1 MRDPRRSLA
10 SQAPS
15 IEDEGEGA
23 VRRQQF
29 VFASSVLLTTG
40 TSVHTIRAHP
50 VLLRQLWQFVEG
62 PRALNPVQLQYWCRC
77 AGSLLLCD
85 VSHEGPVPSMAGIG
99 VLLRNL
105 LQHLYSDAV
114 ALLIK
119 CLLNLHPVAGRESPV
134 QLIDALAEVL
144 PTATER
150 LLLSPEC
157 AHNAYDLLKAI
168 CEAIPLHADSLALQ
182 HAFRRQF
189 TPLLRRTLRACLKS
203 PRGGGGGGAAEAPG
217 SATNA
222 DFAISLVCAALEL
235 ERDCRERAAREDAA
249 QYAVQAPLGE
259 ESNDDDDD
267 DDPWAAPFA
276 ALVVERLSP
285 LRAQLE
291 AGGAIGGA
299 LQQMRMAE
307 LLASL
312 TCAAPPPLLRAL
324 AAARVLR
331 AALGVFFGDDCNGG
345 GRQDFVRTLLLRGL
359 SAALRCGE
367 PAVHRALLHDGRLLS
382 QLSGAL
388 GPRGRCSREHARLLL
403 VELLEASR
411 RPSLGALLAAIPGWD
426 RLQLLAAEP
435 VGGPRARQLA
445 AAALL
450 DCDDGG
456 GGGNGGDAPPSP
468 EPQQPS
474 LPTPDVENV
483 DPNQI
488 GAMVGSPRPPLGA
501 LGGGAGHQPRAAPS
515 SPTSPQASPASLQCA
530 DDDHKEATDAEAA
543 PPPAAGTPPAKQ
555 RSPLAARRDGGAA
568 NIKPPSPPSMA
579 RRPSEDAPW
588 SPEAARRAAAAAA
601 AAKQHAPSGDAAA
614 EPSPQQLLVVERE
627 SFRVAH
633 DFSRDTPQPK
643 LVSKRGYLHR
653 RAKEGSPFGAPD
665 GSPSPAGAGLSAL
678 FGRLGGSGEGSGE
691 GSGSGASGRKHTLG
705 EDSSQHPD
713 SPSHAIERLNS
724 AVKSLQFD

>member
-1 MRDPRRSLA
+1 M
-10 SQAPS
+10 
-15 IEDEGEGA
+15 
-23 VRRQQF
+23 
-29 VFASSVLLTTG
+29 
-40 TSVHTIRAHP
+40 HTIRAHP

-62 PRALNPVQLQYWCRC
+62 PRALDPVQLQYWCRC

-85 VSHEGPVPSMAGIG
+85 VAHEGPVPSMAGIG

-134 QLIDALAEVL
+134 QLIDALVEVL

-203 PRGGGGGGAAEAPG
+203 PRAAAAGGGGGAAEAPG

-235 ERDCRERAAREDAA
+235 ERDCRDRAAKEDAA
-249 QYAVQAPLGE
+249 QYAVAAPLGE
-259 ESNDDDDD
+259 ETDDDDVD
-267 DDPWAAPFA
+267 DDPTTAPFA
-276 ALVVERLSP
+276 RLVMERLSA
-285 LRAQLE
+285 LRVQLE
-291 AGGAIGGA
+291 EGGA

-331 AALGVFFGDDCNGG
+331 AALAVFFGDDRNGG

-359 SAALRCGE
+359 AAALRCGE

-403 VELLEASR
+403 IELLEASR

-426 RLQLLAAEP
+426 RLQLLATEP
-435 VGGPRARQLA
+435 VGGARARH

-450 DCDDGG
+450 DCDGG
-456 GGGNGGDAPPSP
+456 GGGGGGGATPVP
-468 EPQQPS
+468 EPQPS
-474 LPTPDVENV
+474 LPAPTPDVENV

-488 GAMVGSPRPPLGA
+488 RHQVNHQIGSPRPPA
-501 LGGGAGHQPRAAPS
+501 LGDGGQPRGAPS
-515 SPTSPQASPASLQCA
+515 SPASPQASPATLHCA
-530 DDDHKEATDAEAA
+530 DDDQKEAAADAEAA
-543 PPPAAGTPPAKQ
+543 APPAAGTPPAKQ

-601 AAKQHAPSGDAAA
+601 AAANAAAAAASAAASAAAATAKQHAPSGDASA

-627 SFRVAH
+627 SLRVAQ

-653 RAKEGSPFGAPD
+653 RAKEGSPFGGTD
-665 GSPSPAGAGLSAL
+665 GSPSPAAAGSFSL
-678 FGRLGGSGEGSGE
+678 FGRERSGGVG
-691 GSGSGASGRKHTLG
+691 GSGASGRKHTLG
-705 EDSSQHPD
+705 EDSSLHPD
-713 SPSHAIERLNS
+713 SPSRAIERLNS